1 MFSFTLQLVEP
12 PCHPLVMIYL
22 ITHNITL
29 NLYPITTNVT
39 LYGVQ
44 PGETYTVE
52 ITPYVLFREGKP
64 EMFAFSKDVI
74 AIHYACK
81 YLLKVNI
88 YNSLVDN
95 RCATQVSQQGVKFS
109 NTRI

>member
-29 NLYPITTNVT
+29 NLSPITTNRTNVT

-52 ITPYVLFREGKP
+52 ITPYVLFREGEP
-64 EMFAFSKDVI
+64 ETFTFSKDVI
-74 AIHYACK
+74 AIHCACK

-88 YNSLVDN
+88 
-95 RCATQVSQQGVKFS
+95 
-109 NTRI
+109 II